1 MAVTVD
7 PSGGAGPGAS
17 ATGGD
22 RLGPLDAAGV
32 CPYLVSADG
41 AWRSLRPHRDHR
53 CGALSPATVVA
64 PEKQRALCLVDAHDS
79 CATYK
84 AARARARGTRPTER
98 AGRSLWPVARTAP
111 VVIEPARARL
121 QGLPGVPG
129 RTTGQIALG
138 ALMVVAFVAVVVART
153 SSPGP
158 ASTVPPASDP
168 AASVLVSPSPTPRP
182 TPSASASPSPTPEPT
197 PIASQ
202 ATYKV
207 KKGDTLQKIASHYG
221 VKVALLMEVNGI
233 TDAKAIRVGQALII
247 PVKAPTS
254 PTPTP

>member
-7 PSGGAGPGAS
+7 PSGGPGPGAS
-17 ATGGD
+17 ANGD

-98 AGRSLWPVARTAP
+98 VTTPLWPVARTAP

-129 RTTGQIALG
+129 RTSGQVALG
-138 ALMVVAFVAVVVART
+138 ALMVVAFVAVVIART

-168 AASVLVSPSPTPRP
+168 AASVLVTPSPTPRP
-182 TPSASASPSPTPEPT
+182 TPSPTPSPSPTPEPT

-207 KKGDTLQKIASHYG
+207 KKGDTLQRIASHYG
-221 VKVALLMEVNGI
+221 VKVAALMAANGL
-233 TDAKAIRVGQALII
+233 TDPKAIRVGQSLII
-247 PVKAPTS
+247 PVKVPKS
-254 PTPTP
+254 PSPSP